1 MNKFYIILFSILFF
15 QLSFSQNAADYFPQE
30 LGYRWYY
37 TSTQLDSNNVP
48 MDSTTYFLK
57 DSLADV
63 TTCEGYNASMIFS
76 TASRNENLLDATPY
90 FDTNYV
96 SLQSSNALIY
106 VDLTALFDTSLFD
119 DNNFFETLQS
129 LSGWYNVYRFGA
141 PLYNNYTI
149 FTKDT
154 TISVNGTEYPLRF
167 EIIGQRK
174 IDENLETEIGN
185 FTCKKFLITSTIY
198 YLQHTVVADIPIPLV
213 SRENYVWIAPQNWIV
228 KEFAPTRQVD
238 LSEIGGPS
246 FTIPGNE
253 KNIIHH
259 PNFVSEIMAPQKF
272 ILYQNYPNPF
282 NPTTN
287 ITYVIAR
294 SKDVSSRLGGAT
306 RQSEKLLVQL
316 KVYDALGR
324 EIATLVNEKQAPGKY
339 SVQFNAN
346 NLPSGI
352 YFYTLRAGNFVQTRK
367 MILLK

>member
-1 MNKFYIILFSILFF
+1 MKKIYVLLFF
-15 QLSFSQNAADYFPQE
+15 LFAFQASLPQNAMDYFPQQ

-37 TSTQLDSNNVP
+37 TQTQLDTNNVP
-48 MDSTTYFLK
+48 IDSTTYFLK

-63 TTCEGYNASMIFS
+63 TTCDGYDAAMIFS

-96 SLQSSNALIY
+96 SLQNSDALIY

-119 DNNFFETLQS
+119 DNNFLETLES
-129 LSGWYNVYRFGA
+129 LNGWYNIYRFGA
-141 PLYNNYTI
+141 SLYNNYTI

-154 TISVNGTEYPLRF
+154 TISVNGTEYPFRF

-185 FTCKKFLITSTIY
+185 FTCKKFLISSTIY
-198 YLQHTVVADIPIPLV
+198 YLQHTVVGDIPIPLV

-228 KEFAPTRQVD
+228 KEFAPTREVD
-238 LSEIGGPS
+238 LSEIGGPT
-246 FTIPGNE
+246 FIIPGTE
-253 KNIIHH
+253 KNIILQ
-259 PNFVSEIMAPQKF
+259 PNSVNERIMPQEF

-294 SKDVSSRLGGAT
+294 SEAT

-316 KVYDALGR
+316 KVYDTLGR
-324 EIATLVNEKQAPGKY
+324 EVQTLVNAKQTPGEY
-339 SVQFNAN
+339 SVQFNASD
-346 NLPSGI
+346 LPSGI
-352 YFYTLRAGNFVQTRK
+352 YFYTLHSGNFVQTLK